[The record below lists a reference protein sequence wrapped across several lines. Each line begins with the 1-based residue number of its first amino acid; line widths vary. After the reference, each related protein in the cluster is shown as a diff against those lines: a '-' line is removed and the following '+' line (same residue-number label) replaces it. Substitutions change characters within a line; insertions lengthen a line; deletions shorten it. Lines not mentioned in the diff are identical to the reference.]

1 MSEWKFR
8 VLYKGEEHIVKFR
21 ANEKL
26 DAYAK
31 IKNIVF
37 EQYPGAEYER
47 IYDDEE

>member
-8 VLYKGEEHIVKFR
+8 VLYNGEEHIVKFR

-31 IKNIVF
+31 IKGVVA

-47 IYDDEE
+47 INNDEE

>member
-8 VLYKGEEHIVKFR
+8 VVYKGEEHIVTFR

-31 IKNIVF
+31 IKKIVA
-37 EQYPGAEYER
+37 EQYENAEYEM

>member
-8 VLYKGEEHIVKFR
+8 VLHEGEEHIVKFR

-31 IKNIVF
+31 IKNIVS